1 MSQGLQLFSGTCSR
15 NALMKRWECGR
26 KTLQSLEDLALDTI
40 LDFREGLVYSEAS
53 GYYNQDGSV
62 SVVVKRSAELEP
74 YHVWVLYRLLR
85 LRRRCHKNGESLRQ
99 FEKKAFK
106 LRKNLSKEHFVNV

>member
-1 MSQGLQLFSGTCSR
+1 MNQGLQLFSDTCSR

-40 LDFREGLVYSEAS
+40 LDFRDGLVYTEAS

-62 SVVVKRSAELEP
+62 SVVMKRSAELKP
-74 YHVWVLYRLLR
+74 YHVWVLYRLLK
-85 LRRRCHKNGESLRQ
+85 LRRRCYKNGGSRQQ
-99 FEKKAFK
+99 FERKAFK
-106 LRKNLSKEHFVNV
+106 MRKNLSKEHFINV